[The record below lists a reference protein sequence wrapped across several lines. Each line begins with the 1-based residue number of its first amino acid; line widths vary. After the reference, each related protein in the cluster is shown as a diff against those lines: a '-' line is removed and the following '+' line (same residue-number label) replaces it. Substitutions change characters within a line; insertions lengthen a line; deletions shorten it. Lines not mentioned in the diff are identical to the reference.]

1 MFLFFNKSKLVHR
14 CVVSYIGP
22 FSWVFFPPYSVCI
35 FCYTFTGV
43 CLCLVIA
50 EHNFSVILSHPVLSV
65 VCSFCV
71 GTCPIWC
78 GGALLGES
86 CVENIA
92 KKDVVAAGGS
102 LQLRA
107 GQKLGSEVAIH
118 AMYSLFQANFTDA
131 ALQIGA
137 LNTETW
143 HDSFITCGIEIKLAK
158 GTTQQDPSGMG
169 LYALHV
175 QPLICKRHHA

>member
-1 MFLFFNKSKLVHR
+1 M
-14 CVVSYIGP
+14 
-22 FSWVFFPPYSVCI
+22 
-35 FCYTFTGV
+35 
-43 CLCLVIA
+43 
-50 EHNFSVILSHPVLSV
+50 
-65 VCSFCV
+65 
-71 GTCPIWC
+71 
-78 GGALLGES
+78 GES

-92 KKDVVAAGGS
+92 KKDVVSAGAS

-118 AMYSLFQANFTDA
+118 AMYSLFQANFIDA

-143 HDSFITCGIEIKLAK
+143 HDSFINCGEEIKLAK

>member
-1 MFLFFNKSKLVHR
+1 MLSFHIQFCLLF
-14 CVVSYIGP
+14 
-22 FSWVFFPPYSVCI
+22 
-35 FCYTFTGV
+35 
-43 CLCLVIA
+43 
-50 EHNFSVILSHPVLSV
+50 VLSV
-65 VCSFCV
+65 LVPAQSGVEGPFWV
-71 GTCPIWC
+71 
-78 GGALLGES
+78 S

-131 ALQIGA
+131 AHQIGA

-143 HDSFITCGIEIKLAK
+143 HDSFITCGKEIKLAK